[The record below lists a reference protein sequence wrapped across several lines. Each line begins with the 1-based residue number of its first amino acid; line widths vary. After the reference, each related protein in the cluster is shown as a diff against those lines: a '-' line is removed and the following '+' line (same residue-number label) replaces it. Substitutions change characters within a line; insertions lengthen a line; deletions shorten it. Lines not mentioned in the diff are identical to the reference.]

1 MEKDELKRT
10 MVQLDRIIMSMD
22 MKRFPM
28 ELFNGQMGIC
38 IYFFYLARLQ
48 NNLEYRAFAEKL
60 LQQIFA
66 SASDISV
73 INFPVGL
80 SGIGWGIHHLLE
92 EGFVT
97 GSFDEVLQDVDDVL
111 FRTVH
116 FEWLDD
122 KKRKKSDFIW
132 LLLYYADRLRTM
144 KNKEEKKLAQ
154 KTVVRILNHIED
166 SYSETPWEQP
176 AIFNLEKY
184 DLAFYLMV
192 LGKLYELGF
201 YNDKIMRIW
210 EGLANAVLSST
221 PLLHANRLFLLAG
234 IQCVLK
240 HVLIPQWEQHAKLL
254 ESNIDYDEILNRE
267 FLNKNITLRRGVAG
281 CCLLLSIVGNISE
294 EQRSG
299 ILHKIELS
307 DIWEERF
314 SPVSGAIGGNVGLV
328 DGTVGVSL
336 IYNILL
342 NS

>member
-1 MEKDELKRT
+1 MI
-10 MVQLDRIIMSMD
+10 QLDRIIMSMD
-22 MKRFPM
+22 MKGLPLG
-28 ELFNGQMGIC
+28 LFNGKMGIC
-38 IYFFYLARLQ
+38 IYFFHLARLQ

-66 SASDISV
+66 STLNISV

-97 GSFDEVLQDVDDVL
+97 GNFDDVLQDVDDLL

-122 KKRKKSDFIW
+122 TKRNRSEFIW
-132 LLLYYADRLRTM
+132 LLLYYVDRLRTM
-144 KNKEEKKLAQ
+144 KNREEKRLAQ
-154 KTVVRILNHIED
+154 KTVIRILNHIED
-166 SYSETPWEQP
+166 FYSEVLWEQP

-210 EGLANAVLSST
+210 EGLVNTVLSSM

-234 IQCVLK
+234 IRCVLK
-240 HVLIPQWEQHAKLL
+240 HVSLPQWEQHAKLL
-254 ESNIDYDEILNRE
+254 ESNI
-267 FLNKNITLRRGVAG
+267 
-281 CCLLLSIVGNISE
+281 
-294 EQRSG
+294 
-299 ILHKIELS
+299 EL
-307 DIWEERF
+307 
-314 SPVSGAIGGNVGLV
+314 
-328 DGTVGVSL
+328 
-336 IYNILL
+336 
-342 NS
+342 

>member
-1 MEKDELKRT
+1 MEKDELKKT
-10 MVQLDRIIMSMD
+10 MVLLDRIIVSMD
-22 MKRFPM
+22 MKGFPLG
-28 ELFNGQMGIC
+28 LFNGQMGIC
-38 IYFFYLARLQ
+38 IYFFYLARLRD
-48 NNLEYRAFAEKL
+48 NPEYRAFAERL

-73 INFPVGL
+73 INFSVGL

-92 EGFVT
+92 EGFAT
-97 GSFDEVLQDVDDVL
+97 GDFDDVLLDVDDVL

-122 KKRKKSDFIW
+122 KKRRKSDFIW
-132 LLLYYADRLRTM
+132 LLLYYADRLRTI

-154 KTVVRILNHIED
+154 KTVVRILNHIEN
-166 SYSETPWEQP
+166 SYSDVLWEQP

-201 YNDKIMRIW
+201 YNDKIVRIW
-210 EGLANAVLSST
+210 EGLVNTVLSSM
-221 PLLHANRLFLLAG
+221 PLLHANRLFLLTG

-240 HVLIPQWEQHAKLL
+240 HVSLPQWEQHAKLL
-254 ESNIDYDEILNRE
+254 ESNIDYDEMLNRE

-281 CCLLLSIVGNISE
+281 CCLLLSMAGNISE
-294 EQRSG
+294 EQRNG
-299 ILHKIELS
+299 IMHKIELS
-307 DIWEERF
+307 DIWKEKF
-314 SPVSGAIGGNVGLV
+314 SPVSGAIGGNVGLA
-328 DGTVGVSL
+328 DGTAGVSL
-336 IYNILL
+336 IYNLLL

>member
-10 MVQLDRIIMSMD
+10 IILLNRIMMSMD
-22 MKRFPM
+22 MRGGPLG
-28 ELFNGQMGIC
+28 LFNGQMGIC

-60 LQQIFA
+60 LQHIFA

-73 INFPVGL
+73 INISVGL

-97 GSFDEVLQDVDDVL
+97 GSFDDVLQDVDDVL

-116 FEWLDD
+116 FEWMDD
-122 KKRKKSDFIW
+122 KKRSKLDFIW
-132 LLLYYADRLRTM
+132 LLFYYADRLRTM
-144 KNKEEKKLAQ
+144 KKKEEKRLAQ

-166 SYSETPWEQP
+166 SYSETLWEQP

-192 LGKLYELGF
+192 LSKLYEQDF
-201 YNDKIMRIW
+201 YGDKIMRIW
-210 EGLANAVLSST
+210 EGLANTVLSSM
-221 PLLHANRLFLLAG
+221 PFLHANRLFLLAG
-234 IQCVLK
+234 IRCVLK
-240 HVLIPQWEQHAKLL
+240 HASLPRWEQHAKLL
-254 ESNIDYDEILNRE
+254 ESNIDYDEMLNRK

-281 CCLLLSIVGNISE
+281 CCLLLSLVGNISE
-294 EQRSG
+294 EQRNG
-299 ILHKIELS
+299 ILRKIELS
-307 DIWEERF
+307 DIWEGRF
-314 SPVSGAIGGNVGLV
+314 SPASGAIGGNVGLA
-328 DGTVGVSL
+328 DGTAGVSL